1 MNITRY
7 CRLVLFF
14 SCLFLFLSGCNNNA
28 TEPSKQE
35 RDSKLM
41 THDDENQQHVEELEG
56 GSELASREQTPV
68 SFWTLQRE
76 YPNSIAIRANN
87 TKKMAITFDDGPSQK
102 YTPLILDTLKKHK
115 AKATFFMMGSRASAY
130 PDIVKRIHEEGHAI
144 GNHTYWHP
152 NLSEANINRMKKEIS
167 DTENTIA
174 QIVNIRPRLFRPPY
188 GNLTRE
194 QVKVL
199 EQMNL
204 SAIMWSVDSS
214 DWQQLSA
221 EQIQKN
227 VLSNIH
233 PGAVILFH
241 DGGHWTQDLSGTV
254 EALDIII
261 PKLQND
267 GIELVTIPELF
278 QIEGQK

>member
-1 MNITRY
+1 MNITTC
-7 CRLVLFF
+7 CRLLLFF
-14 SCLFLFLSGCNNNA
+14 SFMSIFLSACNNNA
-28 TEPSKQE
+28 TEPVKE
-35 RDSKLM
+35 ENKLM
-41 THDDENQQHVEELEG
+41 TVTHKDNQQQHVEELEG
-56 GSELASREQTPV
+56 GSELASRVQEPV

-76 YPNSIAIRANN
+76 YPDIIAIRANN
-87 TKKMAITFDDGPSQK
+87 TQKMALTFDDGPSEK
-102 YTPLILDTLKKHK
+102 YTPQLLDVLKKHN
-115 AKATFFMMGSRASAY
+115 AKATFFMMGSRAVAY
-130 PDIVKRIHEEGHAI
+130 PDIVKRIHEDGHAI
-144 GNHTYWHP
+144 GNHSYWHP
-152 NLSEANINRMKKEIS
+152 NLNVENIERMKKEIS
-167 DTENTIA
+167 DTENTIE
-174 QIVNIRPRLFRPPY
+174 QIVNMKPRIFRPPY

-278 QIEGQK
+278 QIKGQK